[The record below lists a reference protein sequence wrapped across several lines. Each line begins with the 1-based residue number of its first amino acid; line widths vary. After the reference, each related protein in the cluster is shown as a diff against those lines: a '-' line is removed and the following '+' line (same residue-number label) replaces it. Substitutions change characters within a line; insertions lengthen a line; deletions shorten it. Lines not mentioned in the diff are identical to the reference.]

1 MLVEIESVYGN
12 RLLHRKR
19 IKFSEIK
26 LMLEN
31 LFEIVD
37 EKDFVA
43 IACARLGFEELPYD
57 EKTQEVDYVIDLST
71 YKIYKPQY
79 HLNSGEHIWPSK
91 ENLYD

>member
-12 RLLHRKR
+12 RLLHGKR
-19 IKFSEIK
+19 IKLSEIK
-26 LMLEN
+26 LLLEN

-43 IACARLGFEELPYD
+43 ISCARLGFEELPYD
-57 EKTQEVDYVIDLST
+57 EKQDVDYVIDLST

-79 HLNSGEHIWPSK
+79 HLKNGEHIWPSK
-91 ENLYD
+91 